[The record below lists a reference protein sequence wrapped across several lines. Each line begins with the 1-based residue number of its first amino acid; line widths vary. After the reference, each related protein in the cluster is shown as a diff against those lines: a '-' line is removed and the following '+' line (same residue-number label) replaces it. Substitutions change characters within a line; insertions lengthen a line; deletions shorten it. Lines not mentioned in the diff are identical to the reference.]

1 MFTITHDAFVDFI
14 EAMPGLDP
22 IAIRNNYAPID
33 KQAEIAGAEIAAQA
47 SIAELRARQG
57 TPFVVGTCRARA
69 DALTRDSTGR
79 LAAIPDL
86 QAWAMQPDGIGRH
99 WINWYVVLLNAWID
113 QHKAP
118 SLVPMMVEG
127 EFEGAVP

>member
-33 KQAEIAGAEIAAQA
+33 KEAEIAGAEIAAQA
-47 SIAELRARQG
+47 SVAELRARRG
-57 TPFVVGTCRARA
+57 TPNVVGMCRARA
-69 DALTRDSTGR
+69 DALTRDPTGR
-79 LAAIPDL
+79 LAAIPAL
-86 QAWAMQPDGIGRH
+86 QVWAEKPDGIGRT
-99 WINWYVVLLNAWID
+99 WINWYAVLLNAWID